1 LSFIA
6 SPPGPP
12 PEGFAVIAMG
22 VSGSGKSTLGALL
35 ARELDCPFLEG
46 DDFHD
51 TSSVA
56 KMRAGQPLVDDDRW
70 PWLDRLGLAV
80 GEVLASQGRVVAA
93 CSALRRGYRERLRAA
108 IGAPTRFVLL
118 DASRDELLRRLEDRS
133 GHYMPGE
140 PARQPVGHAGA
151 AGRRRSG
158 VPAGRGRGR
167 PKQLCG
173 MTRAWLAESSSTR
186 GSFIDEREI
195 TGPTASTASARA
207 TNASAWPARRRRR
220 PGLGS
225 PPRSSRARASS
236 RRSPRAA
243 LTERCPPPRA

>member
-1 LSFIA
+1 LSLFA
-6 SPPGPP
+6 SPPSLPP
-12 PEGFAVIAMG
+12 KGFAVIAMG

-133 GHYMPGE
+133 GHYMPASLLDSQLATLERPGE
-140 PARQPVGHAGA
+140 DEAVFRLDARA
-151 AGRRRSG
+151 A
-158 VPAGRGRGR
+158 PEE
-167 PKQLCG
+167 LCG
-173 MTRAWLAESSSTR
+173 MTRAWLAESAAPNSLFHR
-186 GSFIDEREI
+186 ERE
-195 TGPTASTASARA
+195 GPGA
-207 TNASAWPARRRRR
+207 
-220 PGLGS
+220 
-225 PPRSSRARASS
+225 
-236 RRSPRAA
+236 
-243 LTERCPPPRA
+243 